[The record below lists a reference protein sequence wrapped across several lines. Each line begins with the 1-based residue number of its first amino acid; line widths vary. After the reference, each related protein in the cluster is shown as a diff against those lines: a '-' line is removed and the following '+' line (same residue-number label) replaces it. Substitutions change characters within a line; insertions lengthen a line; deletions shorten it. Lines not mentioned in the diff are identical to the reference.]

1 MADLA
6 LNERLQPA
14 LLDRLIDDERTVALV
29 SVTVETAALQ
39 RLELPEQALIDILVA
54 QGLVSQGATLQ
65 QRESAGDVLELRF
78 TASRSHAN
86 PAQLRA
92 LVLRPPRAPGGVQLQ
107 SFATVQS
114 ASAPNLELESA
125 DRRML
130 SMRRLRECV
139 LRDLGWLFNSLNLES
154 SQDLQ
159 SVPQVASSVLNF
171 GLPSFAGRMASSID
185 PAESADRLRRAVE
198 LFEPRL
204 SMVRVKPQPRSEEES
219 DGTLEFT
226 IEAQLWAY
234 PLPQQLELYTKIDTM
249 TGDITV
255 SEGRR
260 AHSNPR

>member
-6 LNERLQPA
+6 LNERLRPA

-29 SVTVETAALQ
+29 NVSAEVAALQ
-39 RLELPEQALIDILVA
+39 RLKLPEQALIDILTA
-54 QGLVSQGATLQ
+54 QGMTLQ
-65 QRESAGDVLELRF
+65 QKELAGDFLQLRF

-92 LVLRPPRAPGGVQLQ
+92 LVVRPPGAPDGAQLQ

-114 ASAPNLELESA
+114 ASIANVELEPA

-139 LRDLGWLFNSLNLES
+139 LRDLGWLFNSLNLDS
-154 SQDLQ
+154 TQDLA
-159 SVPQVASSVLNF
+159 SVPHVAASVLNF
-171 GLPSFAGRMASSID
+171 GLPSFAGRMTSSID
-185 PAESADRLRRAVE
+185 PLESADRLRRAVE

-204 SMVRVKPQPRSEEES
+204 SAVRVKPEPREDEN

-226 IEAQLWAY
+226 IEAQLWGH
-234 PLPQQLELYTKIDTM
+234 PSPQQLELHTRIDTM
-249 TGDITV
+249 TGDIAVT
-255 SEGRR
+255 EGRR
-260 AHSNPR
+260 ARSQR

>member
-29 SVTVETAALQ
+29 TVLAEVAALD
-39 RLELPEQALIDILVA
+39 RLELPVQALIDILVG
-54 QGLVSQGATLQ
+54 QGMSLQ
-65 QRESAGDVLELRF
+65 QRESAGDFLELRF

-92 LVLRPPRAPGGVQLQ
+92 LVVRPRGAPDGVQLQ

-114 ASAPNLELESA
+114 ASVPNVELEPA
-125 DRRML
+125 DRRNL

-139 LRDLGWLFNSLNLES
+139 LRDLGWLFNSLNLDS
-154 SQDLQ
+154 SQDLE
-159 SVPQVASSVLNF
+159 SVPHVASSVLNF

-185 PAESADRLRRAVE
+185 PIESAERLRRAVE

-204 SMVRVKPQPRSEEES
+204 SAVKVKPQPPSQEDS

-226 IEAQLWAY
+226 IEAQLWGY
-234 PLPQQLELYTKIDTM
+234 PMPQQLELHTKIDTM
-249 TGDITV
+249 TGDIAVT
-255 SEGRR
+255 EGRR
-260 AHSNPR
+260 ARAPR

>member
-29 SVTVETAALQ
+29 SVTVEIAALQ

-54 QGLVSQGATLQ
+54 QGLALQ

-86 PAQLRA
+86 PSQLRA
-92 LVLRPPRAPGGVQLQ
+92 LVLRPPRAPDGVQLQ

-114 ASAPNLELESA
+114 ASVPNVELESA

-185 PAESADRLRRAVE
+185 PMESADRLRRAVE

-226 IEAQLWAY
+226 IDAQLWAY

-260 AHSNPR
+260 AHNPR

>member
-29 SVTVETAALQ
+29 NVVAEVAALQ
-39 RLELPEQALIDILVA
+39 RLKLPEQALIDILSA
-54 QGLVSQGATLQ
+54 QAMALQ
-65 QRESAGDVLELRF
+65 QRELAGDFLQLRF

-92 LVLRPPRAPGGVQLQ
+92 LVLRPPGAPDGVQLQ

-114 ASAPNLELESA
+114 ASIANVELEPA

-139 LRDLGWLFNSLNLES
+139 LRDLGWLFNSLNLDS
-154 SQDLQ
+154 TQDLT
-159 SVPQVASSVLNF
+159 SVPYVASSVLNF
-171 GLPSFAGRMASSID
+171 GLPSFAGRMTSSID
-185 PAESADRLRRAVE
+185 PMESAERLRRAVE

-204 SMVRVKPQPRSEEES
+204 SAVRVKPQPRADDEN

-226 IEAQLWAY
+226 IEAQLWSH
-234 PLPQQLELYTKIDTM
+234 PSPQQLELHTRIDTM
-249 TGDITV
+249 TGDIAVT
-255 SEGRR
+255 EGRR
-260 AHSNPR
+260 ARSPR

>member
-14 LLDRLIDDERTVALV
+14 LLDRLIDDERIVAQV
-29 SVTVETAALQ
+29 GVVAEVAALE
-39 RLELPEQALIDILVA
+39 RLKLPEQALIDILTG
-54 QGLVSQGATLQ
+54 QGMTLQ
-65 QRESAGDVLELRF
+65 QRESAGNFLELRF
-78 TASRSHAN
+78 TASRAHAN

-92 LVLRPPRAPGGVQLQ
+92 LLIRPPGAPGGVQLQ

-114 ASAPNLELESA
+114 ASVPNVELEPA

-154 SQDLQ
+154 YQDLD
-159 SVPQVASSVLNF
+159 SVPQVASSVLNY

-185 PAESADRLRRAVE
+185 PLESAERLRRAVE

-204 SMVRVKPQPRSEEES
+204 SSVRVRPDVVTQEES

-226 IEAQLWAY
+226 IEAQLWGY
-234 PLPQQLELYTKIDTM
+234 PMSQQLELHTKIDTM
-249 TGDITV
+249 TGDVAVT
-255 SEGRR
+255 EGRR
-260 AHSNPR
+260 AREPR

>member
-29 SVTVETAALQ
+29 NITVEAGALQ

-54 QGLVSQGATLQ
+54 QGMTLQ
-65 QRESAGDVLELRF
+65 LRESAGDMLELRF
-78 TASRSHAN
+78 TASRAHAN
-86 PAQLRA
+86 PSQLRA
-92 LVLRPPRAPGGVQLQ
+92 LLLRPPRAPDGVQLQ

-125 DRRML
+125 ERRML
-130 SMRRLRECV
+130 STRRLRECV

-154 SQDLQ
+154 TQDLQ

-171 GLPSFAGRMASSID
+171 GLPSFAGRMASSIN
-185 PAESADRLRRAVE
+185 PMESADRLRRVIE

-204 SMVRVKPQPRSEEES
+204 SAVRVKPQPRSEEES

-226 IEAQLWAY
+226 IDAQLWSH
-234 PLPQQLELYTKIDTM
+234 PQPQQLELHTRIDIM

-260 AHSNPR
+260 ARNPG

>member
-29 SVTVETAALQ
+29 NITIDAGALR

-54 QGLVSQGATLQ
+54 QGMTLQ
-65 QRESAGDVLELRF
+65 LRESAGDMLELRF
-78 TASRSHAN
+78 TASRAHAN
-86 PAQLRA
+86 PSQLRA
-92 LVLRPPRAPGGVQLQ
+92 LLLRPPRAPDGVQLQ

-125 DRRML
+125 ERRML
-130 SMRRLRECV
+130 STRRLRECV
-139 LRDLGWLFNSLNLES
+139 LRDLGWLFNSINLES
-154 SQDLQ
+154 TQDLQ

-171 GLPSFAGRMASSID
+171 GLPSFAGRMASSIN
-185 PAESADRLRRAVE
+185 PMESADRLRRVIE

-204 SMVRVKPQPRSEEES
+204 SAVRVKPQPRSEDES

-226 IEAQLWAY
+226 IEAQLWSH
-234 PLPQQLELYTKIDTM
+234 PQPQQLELHTRIDIM

-260 AHSNPR
+260 ARDPR

>member
-29 SVTVETAALQ
+29 SVTVEIAALQ

-54 QGLVSQGATLQ
+54 QGLALQ

-86 PAQLRA
+86 PSQLRA
-92 LVLRPPRAPGGVQLQ
+92 LVLRPPRAPDGVQLQ

-114 ASAPNLELESA
+114 ASVPNVELESA

-185 PAESADRLRRAVE
+185 ATESADRLRRAVE

-226 IEAQLWAY
+226 IDAQLWAY

-260 AHSNPR
+260 AHNPR

>member
-29 SVTVETAALQ
+29 HVVAEIAALE
-39 RLELPEQALIDILVA
+39 RLKLPAQALIDILIA
-54 QGLVSQGATLQ
+54 QGLSLQ
-65 QRESAGDVLELRF
+65 QHELAGDFVELRF
-78 TASRSHAN
+78 TGSRSHAS

-92 LVLRPPRAPGGVQLQ
+92 LLIRPPGAPDGVQLQ

-114 ASAPNLELESA
+114 ASIPNMELESA
-125 DRRML
+125 ERRML
-130 SMRRLRECV
+130 SMRKLRECV

-154 SQDLQ
+154 AQDLAA
-159 SVPQVASSVLNF
+159 VPEVASSVLNY

-185 PAESADRLRRAVE
+185 PTESAERLRRAVE

-204 SMVRVKPQPRSEEES
+204 SSVRVKPQPTTGEDS

-226 IEAQLWAY
+226 IDAQLWGN
-234 PLPQQLELYTKIDTM
+234 PISQLLELHTKIDTM
-249 TGDITV
+249 TGDISVT
-255 SEGRR
+255 EGRR
-260 AHSNPR
+260 AREAW

>member
-14 LLDRLIDDERTVALV
+14 LLDRLIDDERIVALV
-29 SVTVETAALQ
+29 GVVAEVAALE
-39 RLELPEQALIDILVA
+39 RLELPEQALIDILTG
-54 QGLVSQGATLQ
+54 QGMTLQ
-65 QRESAGDVLELRF
+65 QRESSGDFLELRF
-78 TASRSHAN
+78 TASRTHAN

-92 LVLRPPRAPGGVQLQ
+92 LPIRPPGAPDGVQLQ

-114 ASAPNLELESA
+114 ASVPNVELEPA

-154 SQDLQ
+154 YQDLD
-159 SVPQVASSVLNF
+159 SLPQVAASVLNY

-185 PAESADRLRRAVE
+185 PTESAERLRRAVE

-204 SMVRVKPQPRSEEES
+204 SSVRVRPDVATDEES

-226 IEAQLWAY
+226 IEAQLWGY
-234 PLPQQLELYTKIDTM
+234 PMSQQLELHTKIDTM
-249 TGDITV
+249 TGDIDVT
-255 SEGRR
+255 EGRR
-260 AHSNPR
+260 ARKPR

>member
-1 MADLA
+1 MPDLA

-29 SVTVETAALQ
+29 GVVIEKAALE
-39 RLELPEQALIDILVA
+39 RLQLPVAALVDILIA
-54 QGLVSQGATLQ
+54 QGMTLQ
-65 QRESAGDVLELRF
+65 HSESAGDFIEIRF

-92 LVLRPPRAPGGVQLQ
+92 LILRPPGAPNGVELQ

-114 ASAPNLELESA
+114 ASVPNVELESA

-154 SQDLQ
+154 WQDLA
-159 SVPQVASSVLNF
+159 SMPQVVSSVLNF

-185 PAESADRLRRAVE
+185 PLDSAERLRRAVE

-204 SMVRVKPQPRSEEES
+204 SMVRVRPQPPASDDS

-226 IEAQLWAY
+226 IEAQLWSY
-234 PLPQQLELYTKIDTM
+234 PTPQQLEVHTRIDIM

-260 AHSNPR
+260 ARNSG

>member
-29 SVTVETAALQ
+29 SVVAERAALE
-39 RLELPEQALIDILVA
+39 RLKLPDQALIDILVA
-54 QGLVSQGATLQ
+54 QAMTLQ
-65 QRESAGDVLELRF
+65 QRESAGDFLELRF

-92 LVLRPPRAPGGVQLQ
+92 LVLRPPGAPNGVQLQ

-114 ASAPNLELESA
+114 ASAPNVELEPA

-154 SQDLQ
+154 AQDLE
-159 SVPQVASSVLNF
+159 SVPQVASSVLNY

-185 PAESADRLRRAVE
+185 PMESADRLRRAVE

-204 SMVRVKPQPRSEEES
+204 SAVRVKPQPPTEEDN

-234 PLPQQLELYTKIDTM
+234 PTPQQLELHTKIDTM
-249 TGDITV
+249 TGDIAVT
-255 SEGRR
+255 EGRR
-260 AHSNPR
+260 ARTSR

>member
-29 SVTVETAALQ
+29 NVIAEAAALQ
-39 RLELPEQALIDILVA
+39 RLKLPEQALIDILTA
-54 QGLVSQGATLQ
+54 QGMTLQ
-65 QRESAGDVLELRF
+65 QREPAGDFVEFRF

-92 LVLRPPRAPGGVQLQ
+92 LVLRPPGAPDGVQLQ
-107 SFATVQS
+107 SFATIQS
-114 ASAPNLELESA
+114 ASIPNVELEPT

-130 SMRRLRECV
+130 STRRLRECV
-139 LRDLGWLFNSLNLES
+139 LRDLGWLFNSLNLGS
-154 SQDLQ
+154 SQDLE
-159 SVPQVASSVLNF
+159 SVPHVASSVLNY

-185 PAESADRLRRAVE
+185 PMESADRLRRAVE

-204 SMVRVKPQPRSEEES
+204 SAVKVKPQPPADNDS

-226 IEAQLWAY
+226 IEAQLWGHPA
-234 PLPQQLELYTKIDTM
+234 PQQLELHTKIDTL
-249 TGDITV
+249 TGDIAVT
-255 SEGRR
+255 EGRLAR
-260 AHSNPR
+260 SPR